1 MIKRIFIV
9 ALLTGFSQII
19 SLVSVGFLKT
29 LDQSLVYDIGNFES
43 LVVIFTAIIA
53 LGLQLVTVRDIALT
67 DNWEKILLNSQRDRF
82 TFSLLILVI
91 VVCFDLFFKE
101 P

>member
-1 MIKRIFIV
+1 MIKKILFV
-9 ALLTGFSQII
+9 AFFTGFSQII

-43 LVVIFTAIIA
+43 LIAIFTAIIS
-53 LGLQLVTVRDIALT
+53 LGLQLL
-67 DNWEKILLNSQRDRF
+67 
-82 TFSLLILVI
+82 
-91 VVCFDLFFKE
+91 